1 MLKNRKTL
9 TRPRPESLLTLL
21 TKLKDHTPAPTR
33 EQRGFDYELHRFE
46 SLRPLR

>member
-1 MLKNRKTL
+1 MPKKKTL

-21 TKLKDHTPAPTR
+21 TKLGDHAPKPTR
-33 EQRGFDYELHRFE
+33 EQRGFDAELHRFE